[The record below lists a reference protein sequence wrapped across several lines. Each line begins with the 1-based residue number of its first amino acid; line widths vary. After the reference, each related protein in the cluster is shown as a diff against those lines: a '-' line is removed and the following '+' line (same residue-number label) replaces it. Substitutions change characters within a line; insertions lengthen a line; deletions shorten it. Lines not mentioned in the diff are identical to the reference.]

1 MKLSDRRWA
10 QRLSV
15 ITPAVYLTARSPAMK
30 RTLLL
35 FSVLPLLVFSACRG
49 GPSSSSSSSSFSSGP
64 TNPSVIPVTPSPS
77 SIAVPIANTK
87 QNWGQVV
94 RDTINSEIDAETKD
108 TSLWCYRKQQEKDG
122 KQQLFAACQAKGAEI
137 DRLLAVNGQVLDEKH
152 REAENRRIDRL
163 LENQGH
169 LNKQAQ
175 QQHEDAT
182 QATNMLKLIPDA
194 FVYQMAG
201 REGDRVKLNFT
212 PNPAFRPSG
221 HEAEV
226 FHHMEGTLVLNL
238 KQKRLAEINGR
249 LDSAVKFGGGLLG
262 HLDKGGT
269 FVVKQ
274 EAVGSGVWEV
284 TTLDVQMNGK
294 ALFFKT
300 ITVRQ
305 KESDSEFKALP
316 QSVTIQQAAAMTK
329 DKQTEVPMRR

>member
-1 MKLSDRRWA
+1 MKSK
-10 QRLSV
+10 Q
-15 ITPAVYLTARSPAMK
+15 
-30 RTLLL
+30 LL
-35 FSVLPLLVFSACRG
+35 FLVLPLLGLLACGRG
-49 GPSSSSSSSSFSSGP
+49 SSPSISSSPRS
-64 TNPSVIPVTPSPS
+64 TNPAGTSVPASPPSNS
-77 SIAVPIANTK
+77 VPIAGTN

-94 RDTINSEIDAETKD
+94 RDTINHEIDAEAKD

-137 DRLLAVNGQVLDEKH
+137 DRLVAVNGKVLDEKQQQ
-152 REAENRRIDRL
+152 AESYRIESL
-163 LENQGH
+163 LRNQGQ
-169 LNKQAQ
+169 LKKQAQ
-175 QQHEDAT
+175 QQHEDAM

-194 FVYQMAG
+194 FLYQMEG
-201 REGDRVKLNFT
+201 REGDQIKLNFT
-212 PNPAFRPSG
+212 PNPAFHPSG

-226 FHHMEGTLVLNL
+226 FHHMEGTLVLDL
-238 KQKRLAEINGR
+238 KEKRLAEINGR

-274 EAVGSGVWEV
+274 QGVGSGVWEV
-284 TTLDVQMNGK
+284 TTLDVQMIGK

-316 QSVTIQQAAAMTK
+316 QSITIQQAAVMTK
-329 DKQTEVPMRR
+329 GEQTEASVQR

>member
-1 MKLSDRRWA
+1 MFL
-10 QRLSV
+10 
-15 ITPAVYLTARSPAMK
+15 
-30 RTLLL
+30 
-35 FSVLPLLVFSACRG
+35 VLPLLGLSACRG
-49 GPSSSSSSSSFSSGP
+49 RSSSSSPGS
-64 TNPSVIPVTPSPS
+64 TNPSDTSVPPS
-77 SIAVPIANTK
+77 SPPISVPTADTK

-94 RDTINSEIDAETKD
+94 RDTINHEIDEEAKD

-137 DRLLAVNGQVLDEKH
+137 DRLVALNGKVLDEKH
-152 REAENRRIDRL
+152 QEAESYRIESLLKNRGQL
-163 LENQGH
+163 K
-169 LNKQAQ
+169 KQAQ

-182 QATNMLKLIPDA
+182 QATSMLKLIPDA
-194 FVYQMAG
+194 FVYQMEG
-201 REGDRVKLNFT
+201 REGDQIRLNFT
-212 PNPAFRPSG
+212 PNPAFHPSG

-226 FHHMEGTLVLNL
+226 FHHMEGTLVLDL
-238 KQKRLAEINGR
+238 REKRLAEINGR

-274 EAVGSGVWEV
+274 QAVGSGVWEV

-305 KESDSEFKALP
+305 KEIDTEFKALP
-316 QSVTIQQAAAMTK
+316 QSVTIQQAAVMTK
-329 DKQTEVPMRR
+329 DKQTEASVQR

>member
-1 MKLSDRRWA
+1 
-10 QRLSV
+10 
-15 ITPAVYLTARSPAMK
+15 MK
-30 RTLLL
+30 RKLLL
-35 FSVLPLLVFSACRG
+35 FSVLPLLGLSPCRG
-49 GPSSSSSSSSFSSGP
+49 GLSSSSSFSPGP

-77 SIAVPIANTK
+77 SISVPIANTK

-94 RDTINSEIDAETKD
+94 RDTINNEIGAEAKD

-122 KQQLFAACQAKGAEI
+122 KQQLFAACQAKGTEI
-137 DRLLAVNGQVLDEKH
+137 DRLVAVNGQVLDEKH
-152 REAENRRIDRL
+152 REAENHRIDSL
-163 LENQGH
+163 LKNQRQ

-201 REGDRVKLNFT
+201 REGDQVKLNFT

-226 FHHMEGTLVLNL
+226 FHHMEGTLVLDL

-274 EAVGSGVWEV
+274 EGVGSGVWEV

-305 KESDSEFKALP
+305 KESNSEFKALP
-316 QSVTIQQAAAMTK
+316 QSVTIQQAAVMTK